1 MDRDSSLSLRMTDK
15 RANSQQPTNMILIID
30 NYDSFTYNLVQYIG
44 SLNPKLEVHRNDK
57 ITLAEIKSMN
67 PERIVISPGPGK
79 PEDAGLSIELVR
91 EFGEQTPIFG
101 ICLGHQAITVA
112 FGGKVD
118 RANEIVHGK
127 TSGITQMGSAI
138 FKDIPEKF
146 AATRY
151 HSLVALKESFPAELK
166 ITAET
171 DNGLIMAL
179 EHREYP
185 IYGVQFHP
193 ESIVTEH
200 GMLMVENFLEV

>member
-1 MDRDSSLSLRMTDK
+1 
-15 RANSQQPTNMILIID
+15 MILIID

-44 SLNPKLEVHRNDK
+44 ALNPDLEVYRNDK
-57 ITLAEIKSMN
+57 ITLDEINNIS
-67 PERIVISPGPGK
+67 PQRIVISPGPGI
-79 PEDAGLSIELVR
+79 PEDAGISIDIINMYKR
-91 EFGEQTPIFG
+91 DIPIFG

-127 TSGITQMGSAI
+127 TSKIHHTGSAI

-146 AATRY
+146 EATRY
-151 HSLVALKESFPAELK
+151 HSLVAMEDSFPSELK
-166 ITAET
+166 VTART
-171 DNGLIMAL
+171 NNGLIMAL
-179 EHREYP
+179 EHEDYP

-200 GMLMVENFLEV
+200 GIKMVQNFLEV

>member
-1 MDRDSSLSLRMTDK
+1 
-15 RANSQQPTNMILIID
+15 MILIID

-44 SLNPKLEVHRNDK
+44 ALNPDLEVYRNDK
-57 ITLAEIKSMN
+57 ITLDEIKNIS
-67 PERIVISPGPGK
+67 PQRIVISPGPGV
-79 PEDAGLSIELVR
+79 PEDAGISIDIIKTYK
-91 EFGEQTPIFG
+91 GDIPIFG

-127 TSGITQMGSAI
+127 TSKIHHTGSAI

-146 AATRY
+146 EATRY
-151 HSLVALKESFPAELK
+151 HSLVAMEDSFPSELK
-166 ITAET
+166 VTART

-179 EHREYP
+179 EHEDYP

-200 GMLMVENFLEV
+200 GMKMVQNFLEV